1 MSKIGFHRHSLSLKL
16 GVTITAFIA
25 LLFVSSVGLLYI
37 RSRQLVKQEALERA
51 EKALKVYLAVPGSS
65 VASCGNFCCSM

>member
-1 MSKIGFHRHSLSLKL
+1 MNMFGFHRHSLSLKL

-37 RSRQLVKQEALERA
+37 RSRQLVKHEALLPE
-51 EKALKVYLAVPGSS
+51 
-65 VASCGNFCCSM
+65 